1 MELYIFLIKYCLF
14 FFRRFIFQNLCQS
27 YAAGTLVEL
36 FHPQNEFDDDI
47 VLNVSQKK
55 TKLENERQVLLL
67 KEIDTVTKCDL
78 TSKDK
83 FHKNLGQKYIDW
95 IQKFSRSLES

>member
-1 MELYIFLIKYCLF
+1 
-14 FFRRFIFQNLCQS
+14 LCQS

-67 KEIDTVTKCDL
+67 KEIDTVTKSDL
-78 TSKDK
+78 TSKGK

>member
-1 MELYIFLIKYCLF
+1 M
-14 FFRRFIFQNLCQS
+14 CQS

-67 KEIDTVTKCDL
+67 KEIDTVTKSDL
-78 TSKDK
+78 ISKDK

>member
-1 MELYIFLIKYCLF
+1 M
-14 FFRRFIFQNLCQS
+14 CQS

-67 KEIDTVTKCDL
+67 KEIDTVTKSDL
-78 TSKDK
+78 TSKGK